1 MGEAMGQS
9 DGTTPQGNAQAASA
23 PAAAAATAP
32 GGAGVRLDHH
42 GQPVPDH
49 YKWIALSNTTLGV
62 LIATINASILLIS
75 LPAIFK
81 GIDINP
87 LEPANT
93 NYLLWLILGF
103 LVVTAVLVVSLGRL
117 GDIYG
122 RARTYNLGF
131 AVFTLFSILLSVTWM
146 KGTSGALWLIIM
158 RALQG
163 VGGAMLFANS
173 SAIITDAFPQEQR
186 GLALGINGVAAVAGS
201 SIGLVLGGVLA
212 PVAWR
217 AVFLVSVP
225 FGVFGTV
232 WGFAKLRDLS
242 ERKHAKI
249 DWLGNL
255 TFAVGLVSVMV
266 GITYGIQPY
275 GHHTMG
281 WTSPKVIAEIAGGI
295 AMLAVFCVV
304 ETRVEQ
310 PMFHL
315 DLFKV
320 RAFAAGNFASLLSGI
335 GRGGLQFVL
344 IIWLQGIFLPRHGF
358 SFSETPLWAGIYLL
372 PLVGGMLFAGPV
384 AGALSDRIGP
394 RPFAVSGMILAAASF
409 LLLALLPVNFSY
421 PVFAAVI
428 VLNGL
433 GMGIFFSPN
442 RASIMN
448 SLPPNQRGA
457 GGGMAATFMNSAMV
471 LSIGIFFTLMIVG
484 LSGGLHQSIYDGL
497 RAHGVS
503 RALATKAADLPP
515 VSTLF
520 AAFLGYNP
528 VQTLLGHGINT
539 VSAAQKHVLL
549 GHTFFP
555 SIISHP
561 FASAL
566 SSAFIFGMAACLL
579 AAIASMVPSK
589 GVPLLIRRRAA
600 RAAGAS
606 LATAQP
612 QTPAPA
618 PASASNGQAAVP
630 ASDGQPPVGAP
641 AAPLGYSGPTRER
654 VGSQR

>member
-1 MGEAMGQS
+1 MSTNGA
-9 DGTTPQGNAQAASA
+9 DHNVAVAAQT
-23 PAAAAATAP
+23 PAA
-32 GGAGVRLDHH
+32 RRDHH
-42 GQPVPDH
+42 GNPVPDH

-81 GIDINP
+81 GIHIDP
-87 LEPANT
+87 LKPSNT

-122 RARTYNLGF
+122 RARTFNLGF
-131 AVFTLFSILLSVTWM
+131 AVFTFFSILLSVTWL
-146 KGTSGALWLIIM
+146 KGSSGALWLIIM

-173 SAIITDAFPQEQR
+173 SAIITDAFPANQR

-225 FGVFGTV
+225 FGILGTV

-242 ERKHAKI
+242 ERKPAKI
-249 DWLGNL
+249 DWWGNV
-255 TFAVGLVSVMV
+255 TFAVGLIAVMI

-281 WTSPKVIAEIAGGI
+281 WTSPRVIAEIGGGI
-295 AMLAVFCVV
+295 VMLIVFCFI

-315 DLFKV
+315 DLFKN
-320 RAFAAGNFASLLSGI
+320 RAFTLGNLASLLSGI

-344 IIWLQGIFLPRHGF
+344 IIWLQGIYLPRHGY
-358 SFSETPLWAGIYLL
+358 SYADTPLWAGIYLL
-372 PLVGGMLFAGPV
+372 PLVAGMLFAGPI
-384 AGALSDRIGP
+384 AGALSDRMGP
-394 RPFAVSGMILAAASF
+394 RPFAVSGMLLAAASF

-421 PVFAAVI
+421 PVFALVI
-428 VLNGL
+428 ILNGL

-448 SLPPNQRGA
+448 SLPANQRGA

-471 LSIGIFFTLMIVG
+471 LSIGIFFSLMIVG
-484 LSGGLHQSIYDGL
+484 LSGGLHHSLYEGL

-503 RALATKAADLPP
+503 NAAASKAANLPP
-515 VSTLF
+515 VATLF

-528 VQTLLGHGINT
+528 VQTLLGSGIHS
-539 VSAAQKHVLL
+539 VSAAQQHILL

-555 SIISHP
+555 SVISSP
-561 FASAL
+561 FSSAL
-566 SSAFIFGMAACLL
+566 SSAFTFGLAACFIAAL
-579 AAIASMVPSK
+579 ASLVPAKGQPWFARGRGQVVDEHAGDSLMV
-589 GVPLLIRRRAA
+589 VPAGGTLEY
-600 RAAGAS
+600 AGADVE
-606 LATAQP
+606 P
-612 QTPAPA
+612 P
-618 PASASNGQAAVP
+618 
-630 ASDGQPPVGAP
+630 DG
-641 AAPLGYSGPTRER
+641 R
-654 VGSQR
+654 